1 MNDIPP
7 TLQERLKPL
16 FFKKDVYSDKLCA
29 NGKEI
34 RRIRFELMKDSE
46 ISDDVLRRSQRL
58 IEETTYLT
66 TKLRALEREIDGVLT
81 QEILVM
87 AGSSEGRPQPS
98 KPKVCAWAC
107 NSEGRPQLRRVGCE
121 ADDLSQANQ
130 RFATKPKVCDQV
142 FEGNLRVEGE
152 KAEG

>member
-107 NSEGRPQLRRVGCE
+107 NSEGRSQLRRVGCE

-130 RFATKPKVCDQV
+130 RFATKFSKETCEWRERKRKGDV
-142 FEGNLRVEGE
+142 
-152 KAEG
+152 

>member
-34 RRIRFELMKDSE
+34 RRIRLELMKDSE

-58 IEETTYLT
+58 IEETRVGRGTRTTSAEQILDLRLDYLT
-66 TKLRALEREIDGVLT
+66 AKLRALEREIDGMLT
-81 QEILVM
+81 QEMLV
-87 AGSSEGRPQPS
+87 
-98 KPKVCAWAC
+98 
-107 NSEGRPQLRRVGCE
+107 
-121 ADDLSQANQ
+121 
-130 RFATKPKVCDQV
+130 T
-142 FEGNLRVEGE
+142 EGE
-152 KAEG
+152 RAEG